1 MKRRSVWTRM
11 TAALLAAL
19 MLVSSDSVVSLGQTA
34 VPTDETLSESTED
47 PNPDLGTYK
56 EEESDVP
63 DKSEDTE
70 TQSDETDTVTG
81 QEPQDTTED
90 TSAAEQAGPE
100 DTKKDQ
106 EKPETAAPDK
116 EEKTAEPEK
125 LRLADQ
131 KTDVRVVDENGAL
144 PADTKMKVKEL
155 KEDEFA
161 DASEK
166 AVADALKTEDLQIDE
181 MTFYDIDLGGV
192 DVNSRVEV
200 WIPLPDTYDGEID
213 AWYVDDKNPAKAE
226 NLDGEKKTDGGDT
239 FYVFQTDHFSVY
251 GVTSSK
257 KADEE
262 KDEVS
267 ANDLD
272 PNEELTVSISASS
285 LTAAYGTEIVL
296 SGTVSDDSA
305 SLQWQRMGSDGVWE
319 EIGGA
324 NTAEYR
330 FTFNEENASYQYRLT
345 AATGEDTVSS
355 SALSITRQF
364 SSLQELIEAYYGSED
379 GSIPA
384 SDPQEAA
391 SVNVTRSDGNSA
403 EVLAGDLISLRVEYY
418 FSPAPTYNYGNLPES
433 IYDTYSGSTIAIT
446 LPEGMLISRED
457 NVSIP
462 GISGFDEPGDPAED
476 NTYTFH
482 MSEESLPAGSG
493 TTGSFILNV
502 RIDGNGSLPVGSQ
515 FDFVDDM
522 ASVSTSFDIMDK
534 SGSTAETVREVSQTN
549 TSESAPATLTAA
561 TNDRWV
567 IDKKFQG
574 AGRPYEED
582 GEEKVKVTFSLAVG
596 LDNGSGNA
604 SSTSTNYAVYGRA
617 PFAENSV
624 TLTETP
630 SVEDRDGNTITA
642 ESITIIPDFDT
653 DPPIT
658 VSSAG
663 DTVALPLDTC
673 EGKDLTG
680 VADSAPYYSTYTV
693 EIVYPYEKF
702 VAEYYDK
709 DQDPLTVE
717 NTAVFNYKIDG
728 MDPAV
733 DSGSDSGDV
742 GEVTEPAAIRISK
755 YIDGSLTESPALYA
769 VGTNWDPVEGA
780 AEFTI
785 EDSEGNPAV
794 LYYLDGSTY
803 KKLEADGGSLS
814 TVQIDPEGADQP
826 YIGTDGTITVY
837 LDPGTYTVTETK
849 APDNTVIGTE
859 NTKEITV
866 AEGETKTA
874 EFTNIEQ
881 LGSIKVHKIG
891 IINGAETDLQGAE
904 FGLYSDPLCKDEF
917 RIGETQTTDSD
928 GNLVF
933 DRLEISEEGTTY
945 YVKELNAPSGYMYVP
960 EAQDV
965 QLTIDDSDHE
975 LTFTNTYNGAYISL
989 EKMIH
994 NFTTGE
1000 YENVSGSRYADS
1012 ADFNGAFTIQRKT
1025 GTEDE
1030 TSVWTDVEGHTSV
1043 SLDEHGRYTPVTPLP
1058 VYDENGNLIQYRV
1071 REVLPEGLHAGQD
1084 MTEAEEGTGDD
1095 TIPVAYKE
1103 FTLKSAEGNSAS
1115 EPYVITLNNDRN
1127 GSFTLTKSFY
1137 AASASGMTPVT
1148 GETAEFTLYRE
1159 SADGTI
1165 VEVGTYE
1172 ISASNP
1178 KITVNDLERE
1188 DNDGNPYQ
1196 YYWAESERTDA
1207 YKPADTA
1214 GGTRSVGT
1222 IEIKVGAETVTAY
1235 GPYNFTE
1242 TIDGNIVLSQSVEVT
1257 NVEQKVPA
1265 VVYKIDT
1272 LLNSFVGGSK
1282 FAVYKVVDGE
1292 NQLVEGLTNVEI
1304 KNDSGAFIE
1313 LEPGYKYVIKETES
1327 LAGYNC
1333 VNTEEELTID
1343 LTGIT
1348 DVTTETDVR
1357 EVTIK
1362 NEPDPLLSV
1371 VKKLND
1377 SDGTDET
1384 LTGVEFEVYTKN
1396 ADGTFTR
1403 VKGYKGEDLSVTSG
1417 NSVRLPQGKYYLREI
1432 VPEDEDT
1439 VLDPE
1444 DYYKLYN
1451 DAGAKVEKSSDEED
1465 TNVYF
1470 GPFTVSKTQGVAPTT
1485 AAITNYASDGAVT
1498 VTKEGM
1504 KTDGTSAPLSGATL
1518 KIYRKDSA
1526 GEVIEVGNDGAAYT
1540 VETNS
1545 RGDATFSGLP
1555 IYDPGTKE
1563 KYTYYVKETEA
1574 PAGYSVND
1582 EELSF
1587 TLEAG
1592 TTVTN
1597 DALTIV
1603 DQPVLDFIVTKEYY
1617 NVWESNFTHKNYLLP
1632 GTVIALYRLEGNAY
1646 VLEDVKTTGDDGTVT
1661 FEDLNQVDSY
1671 VAVEVRVPE
1680 GDEYA
1685 YLEPENGD
1693 YLDPDYSGDMDELP
1707 DSIPAD
1713 RISLY
1718 NYVRKSANTDAP
1730 DSEVEATL
1738 TNVENWTQLRIRKF
1752 KWNEGDA
1759 QTEENKVDVNNA
1771 EFTLYQQILSEGTDT
1786 NAVLSPTLDE
1796 IEQMTVIGTY
1806 SSGTYYNADGER
1818 QDGWFATDILNVGDR
1833 VVYWLVENY
1842 AGLGAE
1848 IKPENKITLIKSAET
1863 EYQNGSTYTEDAE
1876 DTGEVPE
1883 TITCDSVMDYYKN
1896 TTTSDEVE
1904 NDPATGGPGA
1914 DQFATVRIAK
1924 WTAGYDE
1931 TGTPIPQEDYTPLG
1945 NAKFDLYVVDRDGN
1959 RIALL
1964 DTLTTGLDN
1973 DLSEAGDGNT
1983 DLTAWAS
1990 SRSYMF
1996 KNMWKLYSGD
2006 NENGESEDVIWHG
2019 NTGKPEDV
2027 PSGTENG
2034 YMRVALVETSAP
2046 AGYAITNN
2054 VYYMILCFEA
2064 AETGDKS
2071 TETYNDAYYMTGDPG
2086 TAEIAS
2092 GTAEG
2097 EEISWLIYANHE
2109 DGTPITS
2116 ILNNTE
2122 KQMLVNW
2129 PVNNYAVTINKY
2141 GYEPN
2146 DSTLNR
2152 AAEGED
2158 GLDEFFITGS
2168 AGGVRTPLEGVT
2180 MRLQRNNGTA
2190 SAPSWVN
2197 YNYTE
2202 MHAATALSEAE
2213 FKTNDNGSFSFPN
2226 GLIRGQYR
2234 IIEVK
2239 AADGY
2244 ENIYN
2249 SGSRARYF
2257 TVTDNNVTVNMYNP
2271 EKLSMTI
2278 KKTDMDGNPL
2288 DSFSFTLTNVADNT
2302 TLQAD
2307 TGTDGEGTAVLTDIA
2322 SGKYRLTES
2331 GSGYTSAYLT
2341 QYMKQTYPGL
2351 ENLVGTAGIEL
2362 GYTTA
2367 VSADGKDVVIT
2378 DIKNL
2383 DDYGVTG
2390 DLTLTIQNPKTGSLT
2405 VRKVNKEDTAEMLD
2419 AEFKIERQYFD
2430 TLSGKYTVDNEW
2442 DTIYENYATGDDG
2455 VFTLNNLSPGVY
2467 RITETKAPEG
2477 FEMIEGEI
2485 SRIIAIKGGMNITS
2499 VVTAEGG
2506 NVPIYEGNG
2515 DAELTFKNRK
2525 LAGITV
2531 NKLLDGLAPGS
2542 DEEYSF
2548 EFTLY
2553 DSRDAGSDDIVG
2565 TDTALTKGDT
2575 QTSAAQF
2582 TGLSKGKTYYLEE
2595 TGGNTKDFALTG
2607 ATVAEGDSTGA
2618 EVEKTTDTS
2627 GNRVLYAVT
2636 IPDNISDDTNVAV
2649 DVTNRYLYAEVTIFK
2664 ADADDGS
2671 GLDGAEFEVYR
2682 VTAAGEEKLET
2693 TVQAGEKNPE
2703 LEWINPEG
2711 RKAGEYTARIRLSG
2725 TGEETFRIRETVAPQ
2740 DHIPAGENVYIE
2752 VTLVPGA
2759 QKIHGV
2765 FSTEK
2770 SGEEL
2775 LADLI
2780 MPNEKGAYIELSKY
2794 DNVYGSSNAGL
2805 LNGATFTIYTKADE
2819 NAEWSRLESAVTGAD
2834 GEDGAIR
2841 FVVNGGSLY
2850 AIAETG
2856 LPEGGRYE
2864 GLESIHLMT
2873 AEDAEISEVTDTE
2886 TLDDNTTLYILNSEE
2901 ALKPGE
2907 TYYYNAYN
2915 TPYRELEIRKEDAG
2929 ESSSVPKAVVS
2940 VYELTDE
2947 QAAALPAD
2955 QKLTESQI
2963 ADLKEKANLLASD
2976 VTTSRDGDG
2985 FSYAD
2990 SSVAEKLGQV
3000 VAGRTYLVVETS
3012 VAETE
3017 GYNSTLIK
3025 DDNRVVWYAVKTIP
3039 EEGAT
3044 GENAV
3049 VLRNISGSVT
3059 QSLSKTADTTG
3070 IQESLFDQGA
3080 VLDYT
3085 LTPAVNSN
3093 TYALAGY
3100 TLTDSGLT
3108 AYSKTGE
3115 KLEGYLTDGYS
3126 ITTVTV
3132 GQTSHDVSMYDISAE
3147 NTAAAGVIYAEVTFY
3162 DFEGDVVSQESVIVS
3177 DGEKTVVLPAG
3188 EEKAASVS
3196 VRYYSE
3202 GFRAETEGRYS
3213 LGQKFTPGKVTI
3225 SAEIDRQEGGAGRQE
3240 IMRITN
3246 DASASVSYRSWS
3258 STGVQDEEPHTET
3271 VHASAH
3277 NQFGTQDTA
3286 VVSVEKEADKTSVN
3300 VGDTLTYTITI
3311 TNHANAGDDLVDP
3324 IVIDFLPQG
3333 VELAGTDE
3341 DVKLTDAGGPDSELT
3356 LDPGHAY
3363 RTESR
3368 GDDTAVL
3375 IFLVGTLAPGESAEV
3390 TIYAEAGASVV
3401 SHGTT
3406 LRNNVYVTS
3415 DQAGVESADNPGRAS
3430 FKNTEGVW
3438 AEILDT
3444 VAADLGNR
3452 LDTLKD
3458 LLGNIGGYG
3467 FVGNSN
3473 EITWNSGSTLTLVK
3487 SASGN
3492 PETDGFSTGQVTTVN
3507 NGTVTYRLTL
3517 SNSNSREGST
3527 NFSVVDI
3534 LPADGDYVGS
3544 GTVRNSQWPL
3554 HFGEIGSVR
3563 TVSADGSET
3572 PVDSSHYK
3580 VWYYNG
3586 EINGQSEYA
3595 AVYAAA
3601 QAEEMPSG
3609 WSTERGE
3616 DTKAFMLRTDNTVS
3630 LGENQS
3636 LVIEYTAEVGAYEDI
3651 EEVAYFNA
3659 MNSFSSQYDYYF
3671 LENETPEEAHPSQ
3684 YMAHSNS
3691 VPVIVTPDPVKVGGT
3706 IWIDKN
3712 GNGKWE
3718 TGEDVK
3724 DLSGHTIIQ
3733 NMMDGVEIRL
3743 LEYTGTR
3750 PSSTSSQTYNK
3761 SGDTDWDEDPN
3772 FVFENLAPARLL
3784 DTVLDE
3790 YGTDVTVDPNAPYPN
3805 GILDPSKLKGEQP
3818 YTYQIA
3824 VTLPGT
3830 IEGKFNITSVGETS
3844 GFSRSPSSEYL
3855 ADGAAERTDNNYSSS
3870 ATSSGIVGV
3879 SERFYLWPTS
3889 ADAAWDNSKDIGLV
3903 PVRDLELTKTAEDD
3917 PDTLVSGAQF
3927 TIYGPYEDGAA
3938 ADISS
3943 AESEGKVVG
3952 TYTTDAEG
3960 KIKVE
3965 DLLWFYDY
3973 VIVETS
3979 PAAGYEPDGAAAA
3992 GTNITDRDDGNG
4004 WVLHT
4009 PDEKSTDTTEEVT
4022 VTNKREAKIE
4032 LSASKTLTGR
4042 DLQAGEFTFDLYDS
4056 DGTTI
4061 LDTAK
4066 NDADGNI
4073 TFDITAEG
4081 AEVHTYYIRERS
4093 ETADNGV
4100 EYDDTYY
4107 RVTVQVEWDSTE
4119 NRLVQDDTVYY
4130 IGDGDVAQ
4138 EDGAVFENTYTATGS
4153 WTPEGI
4159 KKLTGRKMTADDV
4172 FTFSVKD
4179 ENDKEVLTG
4188 TATGTADAEQASIEF
4203 DGSIAYDLADM
4214 EGDSEKTFTY
4224 TIKETGDEDNGLTF
4238 DTEAVTVNVTV
4249 KDDGKGKL
4257 IPEAVYTKAGSAIG
4271 QAEFEN
4277 TYAAEG
4283 TEYTPAVEK
4292 IFTGIIPED
4301 KTFTFELAADG
4312 DNPEGAVLP
4321 GEGEKAEAEV
4331 TYEEGAHSDEKKT
4344 ADFGAIRFTEEGT
4357 YRFVITERG
4366 GTEGDG
4372 YTYDNTEWTLT
4383 VVVKDNGKGNLVV
4396 DREVITYNPSE
4407 SDNNHKQNADNA
4419 VFQNSYQPTAV
4430 SEPLKVS
4437 KTVTGEDIPE
4447 ETEATFNFNFS
4458 LSAGDASGVT
4468 MPENTTA
4475 SVTIKQTGESGKDE
4489 AEFDE
4494 ITFTKAGTYTFAI
4507 TETVPENPE
4516 DRLPGYSYDG
4526 RTWYADITVDDKGGS
4541 LTVADVTYRTDKNR
4555 DGEEAKI
4562 TNETEAQFEN
4572 RYSTTSIGYTPEV
4585 LKNLTGDPIPEDKEF
4600 TFELTADEQNPQG
4613 GASLEGTDK
4622 DTAAVTALKAAGEQD
4637 QKLSGS
4643 FGGITF
4649 TKAGTYDFHIT
4660 ETAGEADKGYT
4671 YDGSHWTLTVVIRD
4685 TGGALTVD
4693 SHTYRLDDET
4703 PDDEN
4708 SDYAVFD
4715 NSYTLTPTEYTPS
4728 VRKKL
4733 AGDETPADDQKTFRF
4748 TLEAAENNPDG
4759 AALSDVNASV
4769 TGAGTTSD
4777 EGADPF
4783 GDITFTREGE
4793 FSFIIREEEKP
4804 ADVGGYT
4811 YDAGSWT
4818 LTVTVKDQD
4827 GKLNVTDRTYSY
4839 TPADG
4844 GKNRD
4849 ASDTEAEFINSYAV
4863 AETKFVPQIRKTLDG
4878 DKTPAENQKRFTF
4891 ELTADEDNPKGA
4903 ELGDADDRSAAITGA
4918 GTTADP
4924 GADSF
4929 GAITFTRADTY
4940 RFEIRETGTAPAG
4953 YTFDDGVW
4961 TLTVK
4966 VEDKNGE
4973 LQATGHTYTYTPGT
4987 GADRKDSTV
4996 EAEFINTYE
5005 TTDTSYIPE
5014 AAKELTGAETPRD
5027 QQKTFRFTIEAS
5039 ADNPEGAEFENTDAT
5054 SAAVTGAGTTKDLG
5068 ADSFGAI
5075 TFTKAGAFDFI
5086 IRETDGGEPG
5096 YDYDDGYWTL
5106 TVTVE
5111 DQESILTV
5119 TGTEYVYTGEGTA
5132 HKANDTH
5139 ALFIN
5144 DYQVTPTEYTPL
5156 VEKVIDGEYP
5166 ADQARDFTFKLEAEE
5181 GNPENGAQ
5189 IPSGSLTIKG
5199 EGGKG
5204 FDRPIRFTKA
5214 GTYNFLISEEKG
5226 SAPGYEYDDTQ
5237 WRLTVV
5243 ITDVNSQLTVA
5254 SARYEEV
5261 KGIAGRLIDSL
5272 FGADEKPKAV
5282 FTNIYTVEPTTEKLH
5297 VTKTV
5302 TGDVPEG
5309 RDQTFTFQLSQ
5320 KDGDPEGAV
5329 LPQDKEVTITGSGS
5343 ADFGEITFDRA
5354 DTYRFEIREIN
5365 DGVPGYSY
5373 DGSVWTV
5380 TVVVKDQN
5388 HELVVESVTYEKEP
5402 AVSGAEEAAAGDGS
5416 ADDAAAAG
5424 FTNSYSTTEVS
5435 YMPLVEKTVTGDDR
5449 PVEKRFEFELAAS
5462 EENPDG
5468 AVLAGGSGADGE
5480 GSESAEDAG
5489 GSVYAAVEGAGHT
5502 SFAPIRFVKAGEY
5515 DFTIREL
5522 DDGADGYTYDESIW
5536 NLHVV
5541 VEDVDSI
5548 LTITELTYRKADGT
5562 QSSEAAVFTNAYDSA
5577 SVTWAPRLAKKVE
5590 GEVPDGTDQTF
5601 EFVMEAADDYGD
5613 CMTMPQDK
5621 TVTLDGAGEAA
5632 FDEITFQKAGTYSFK
5647 IHETEGKVEGF
5658 TYDPSVWTVTA
5669 DVADEDG
5676 QLVVKSAVYRRDGS
5690 EEQSAQEAGFV
5701 NKYSRAVAANGR
5713 AAQTGDDTD
5722 TTLPL
5727 LMMCG
5732 SAALAGA
5739 VIYRRRRKKAGKE

>member
-1 MKRRSVWTRM
+1 MQKKVWKRL

-19 MLVSSDSVVSLGQTA
+19 MLISSDSVVSLGQTSA
-34 VPTDETLSESTED
+34 GITSADTDTSENSNENTSDTKAQEENDQPATENTDE
-47 PNPDLGTYK
+47 N
-56 EEESDVP
+56 
-63 DKSEDTE
+63 
-70 TQSDETDTVTG
+70 
-81 QEPQDTTED
+81 
-90 TSAAEQAGPE
+90 
-100 DTKKDQ
+100 
-106 EKPETAAPDK
+106 
-116 EEKTAEPEK
+116 
-125 LRLADQ
+125 
-131 KTDVRVVDENGAL
+131 N
-144 PADTKMKVKEL
+144 
-155 KEDEFA
+155 
-161 DASEK
+161 
-166 AVADALKTEDLQIDE
+166 
-181 MTFYDIDLGGV
+181 
-192 DVNSRVEV
+192 N
-200 WIPLPDTYDGEID
+200 
-213 AWYVDDKNPAKAE
+213 
-226 NLDGEKKTDGGDT
+226 
-239 FYVFQTDHFSVY
+239 
-251 GVTSSK
+251 TSSIN
-257 KADEE
+257 EE
-262 KDEVS
+262 KDMQTGQTDAAQKQESRTGKS
-267 ANDLD
+267 AKNLRSA
-272 PNEELTVSISASS
+272 ELTVSISASS

-296 SGTVSDDSA
+296 TGTVSDESA
-305 SLQWQRMGSDGVWE
+305 LLQWQRMGSDGVWE
-319 EIGGA
+319 DIDGE
-324 NTAEYR
+324 NTTEYR
-330 FTFNEENASYQYRLT
+330 FIFNEENASYQYRLSAAAGT
-345 AATGEDTVSS
+345 AAEDTVYS

-391 SVNVTRSDGNSA
+391 SVNVTRSDGNSS

-418 FSPAPTYNYGNLPES
+418 FSPAPTYNYGNSPES
-433 IYDTYSGSTIAIT
+433 IYDTYDGSSIAIT
-446 LPEGMLISRED
+446 LPEGMSISKDD

-462 GISGFDEPGDPAED
+462 GISNFDKPEDPEED

-482 MSEESLPAGSG
+482 LSEESLPAGSG

-502 RIDGNGSLPVGSQ
+502 RIDGNGTLPVGSE
-515 FDFVDDM
+515 FDFADDM

-534 SGSTAETVREVSQTN
+534 SGSTAETVRTVPQTN
-549 TSESAPATLTAA
+549 TSESAPATLTAV
-561 TNDRWV
+561 TNDSWV
-567 IDKKFQG
+567 IDKEFQE
-574 AGRPYEED
+574 AGTPYEEN

-630 SVEDRDGNTITA
+630 AVEDRDGIPITA
-642 ESITIIPDFDT
+642 ESITIIPDFDM
-653 DPPIT
+653 DHPIT

-673 EGKDLTG
+673 EGKNLTG

-702 VAEYYDK
+702 IAEYYDEN
-709 DQDPLTVE
+709 QDLLTVE
-717 NTAVFNYKIDG
+717 NTAVFNYQIDG
-728 MDPAV
+728 MDPAE

-769 VGTNWDPVEGA
+769 AGTDWAPVEGA

-785 EDSEGNPAV
+785 TDSEGNPAV
-794 LYYLDGSTY
+794 LYYLDGGTY
-803 KKLEADGGSLS
+803 RRLEADGERLS
-814 TVQIDPEGADQP
+814 AVLIDPEGADQP

-837 LDPGTYTVTETK
+837 LDPGTYTVTETD

-866 AEGETKTA
+866 TDGETGTA
-874 EFTNIEQ
+874 EFTNEEQ
-881 LGSIKVHKIG
+881 LGSIEVHKIG
-891 IINGAETDLQGAE
+891 IINGSETDLQGAE
-904 FGLYSDPLCKDEF
+904 FGLYSDQSCGDEF
-917 RIGETQTTDSD
+917 LIGVTQTTDSS
-928 GNLVF
+928 GSLVF
-933 DRLEISEEGTTY
+933 ERLEISETGTAY
-945 YVKELNAPSGYMYVP
+945 YVKELNAPSGYMYEP
-960 EAQDV
+960 EVQTV
-965 QLTIDDSDHE
+965 QLTIDNSDQE
-975 LTFTNTYNGAYISL
+975 LEFTNTYNGAYISL
-989 EKMIH
+989 EKMIY
-994 NFTTGE
+994 NFTEGK
-1000 YENVSGSRYADS
+1000 YENVADSRYSDT
-1012 ADFNGAFTIQRKT
+1012 ADFNGAFTIQRL
-1025 GTEDE
+1025 TETAE
-1030 TSVWTDVEGHTSV
+1030 GESVWTDVEGYTSV
-1043 SLDEHGRYTPVTPLP
+1043 SLAENGHYTPTTPLP
-1058 VYDENGNLIQYRV
+1058 VYDENGDLIQYRV

-1084 MTEAEEGTGDD
+1084 MTEAEEVSGDD
-1095 TIPVAYKE
+1095 RISVAYKE
-1103 FTLKSAEGNSAS
+1103 FTLKSEEGNSSSA
-1115 EPYVITLNNDRN
+1115 PYVITLNNDRN

-1137 AASASGMTPVT
+1137 QASASGMVPVT
-1148 GETAEFTLYRE
+1148 GETAEFILYRQIE
-1159 SADGTI
+1159 EGTAE
-1165 VEVGTYE
+1165 EVGRYE

-1178 KITVNDLERE
+1178 QIIVNDLERE
-1188 DNDGNPYQ
+1188 DDDGNAYQ
-1196 YYWAESERTDA
+1196 YYWAESERTDD

-1222 IEIKVGAETVTAY
+1222 TEIQVGGNSVTAY
-1235 GPYNFTE
+1235 GPYNFTDR
-1242 TIDGNIVLSQSVEVT
+1242 INGNIELSQAITVS
-1257 NVEQKVPA
+1257 NIEQKVPA
-1265 VVYKIDT
+1265 VIYKIDT
-1272 LLNSFVGGSK
+1272 ITEKFVEGTE
-1282 FAVYKVVDGE
+1282 FTVYRVVDGE
-1292 NQLVEGLTNVEI
+1292 NQPVGGLTDVAVTGS
-1304 KNDSGAFIE
+1304 SGAYID
-1313 LEPGYKYVIKETES
+1313 LDPGYRYVIAETDM
-1327 LAGYNC
+1327 ADGYTC
-1333 VNTEEELTID
+1333 VNTQDELTID
-1343 LTGIT
+1343 LTGVT
-1348 DVTTETDVR
+1348 DVTAGTDVY

-1371 VKKLND
+1371 VKRLND
-1377 SDGTDET
+1377 ADGTDET
-1384 LTGVEFEVYTKN
+1384 LTGVTFDVYTIN
-1396 ADGTFTR
+1396 DDGTFTR
-1403 VKGYKGEDLSVTSG
+1403 VQGYDGKDLSVVSG
-1417 NSVRLPQGKYYLREI
+1417 SSVRLPEGEYYLREI
-1432 VPEDEDT
+1432 APEDT
-1439 VLDPE
+1439 VLGPE
-1444 DYYKLYN
+1444 DYFELYK
-1451 DAGAKVEKSSDEED
+1451 DADAVKSSDGTD

-1470 GPFTVSKTQGVAPTT
+1470 GPYAVNKTQNGAPTT
-1485 AAITNYASDGAVT
+1485 VTITNYASDGAVT

-1504 KTDGTSAPLSGATL
+1504 KTDGTSAALSGATL
-1518 KIYRKDSA
+1518 KIYRKDSN
-1526 GEVIEVGNDGAAYT
+1526 GSVIEVGNGGAAYT

-1545 RGDATFSGLP
+1545 RGEATFSGLP
-1555 IYDPGTKE
+1555 IYDPDTKE

-1574 PAGYSVND
+1574 PDGYSVND
-1582 EELSF
+1582 KELSF

-1592 TTVTN
+1592 TTVTD

-1671 VAVEVRVPE
+1671 AAIEVRVPE

-1718 NYVRKSANTDAP
+1718 NYVQKSANTDAP

-1759 QTEENKVDVNNA
+1759 QTEENKIDVNNA
-1771 EFTLYQQILSEGTDT
+1771 EFTLYQQILPEGTDT

-1806 SSGTYYNADGER
+1806 SSGTFYNAEGVR

-1842 AGLGAE
+1842 AGIGAE

-1863 EYQNGSTYTEDAE
+1863 GYQNASTYTEDVE
-1876 DTGEVPE
+1876 DTEEVPE
-1883 TITCDSVMDYYKN
+1883 TITCNSEMNYYKN

-1904 NDPATGGPGA
+1904 NDPATGPGA

-1931 TGTPIPQEDYTPLG
+1931 TGTPIPQEEYTPLG
-1945 NAKFDLYVVDRDGN
+1945 NTKFDLYVVDRDGN

-1996 KNMWKLYSGD
+1996 KNMWELYSGD

-2019 NTGKPEDV
+2019 NTGNPEDV

-2071 TETYNDAYYMTGDPG
+2071 TETYNDAYYMTGNPR

-2109 DGTPITS
+2109 DGTPIES
-2116 ILNNTE
+2116 IQNNTE

-2146 DSTLNR
+2146 ASTLNK

-2168 AGGVRTPLEGVT
+2168 AGGVRTPLAGVT

-2190 SAPSWVN
+2190 SAPSWVD
-2197 YNYTE
+2197 YNYTD
-2202 MHAATALSEAE
+2202 MHAAAAQSEAE
-2213 FKTNDNGSFSFPN
+2213 FTTNENGSFSFPN

-2234 IIEVK
+2234 IIEVQ

-2257 TVTDNNVTVNMYNP
+2257 TVTDDNVTVNMYNP

-2390 DLTLTIQNPKTGSLT
+2390 DLTLTIKNPKTGSLT
-2405 VRKVNKEDTAEMLD
+2405 VRKVNEEDTAEMLD

-2442 DTIYENYATGDDG
+2442 NTIYENYATGDDG

-2477 FEMIEGEI
+2477 FEMIEGGT
-2485 SRIIAIKGGMNITS
+2485 SRIIAITGDMDIT
-2499 VVTAEGG
+2499 VVTEDGSPVVCYDDDAA
-2506 NVPIYEGNG
+2506 
-2515 DAELTFKNRK
+2515 AELTFENRK
-2525 LAGITV
+2525 LVGITV
-2531 NKLLDGLAPGS
+2531 NKLLSGLAPGS
-2542 DEEYSF
+2542 DETYSF
-2548 EFTLY
+2548 DFTLY
-2553 DSRDAGSDDIVG
+2553 DDQDAGSDDIVG
-2565 TDTALTKGDT
+2565 RASASTEGST

-2595 TGGNTKDFALTG
+2595 TGGNTKDFALAGAAPAQDDSTG
-2607 ATVAEGDSTGA
+2607 ATVTE
-2618 EVEKTTDTS
+2618 TTDTTGS
-2627 GNRVLYAVT
+2627 RVLYAVT
-2636 IPDNISDDTNVAV
+2636 IPDDISDDTNVAV

-2682 VTAAGEEKLET
+2682 VTDDGEEKLET
-2693 TVQAGEKNPE
+2693 TVQTGEKNPE
-2703 LEWINPEG
+2703 LEWITPEE
-2711 RKAGEYTARIRLSG
+2711 RREGEYTARIRLNG
-2725 TGEETFRIRETVAPQ
+2725 TGEETFRIRETVAPL
-2740 DHIPAGENVYIE
+2740 DHIPAGDNVYIE
-2752 VTLVPGA
+2752 VTLEPGD
-2759 QKIHGV
+2759 QKIYGE

-2770 SGEEL
+2770 SDEEL

-2856 LPEGGRYE
+2856 LPESGRYE

-2873 AEDAEISEVTDTE
+2873 AEGAEISEVTDTE
-2886 TLDDNTTLYILNSEE
+2886 TLDDNTTLYILNSEA
-2901 ALKPGE
+2901 ALEPGE

-2915 TPYRELEIRKEDAG
+2915 IPYRELEIRKEDAG

-2963 ADLKEKANLLASD
+2963 AELTQSAKLLAAD

-2990 SSVAEKLGQV
+2990 SSVAEELGQV
-3000 VAGRTYLVVETS
+3000 VAGRTYLAVETS

-3017 GYNSTLIK
+3017 GYNNTLIK

-3049 VLRNISGSVT
+3049 VLKNISGSVT
-3059 QSLSKTADTTG
+3059 QSLRKTANVTG
-3070 IQESLFDQGA
+3070 IQDSLFDRGS
-3080 VLDYT
+3080 VLTYT
-3085 LTPAVNSN
+3085 LTPTVNSN

-3108 AYSKTGE
+3108 AYNRAGE
-3115 KLEGYLTDGYS
+3115 ELADYLTDGYS

-3132 GQTSHDVSMYDISAE
+3132 GQASHDISMYDVSAE
-3147 NTAAAGVIYAEVTFY
+3147 NIAAANVIYAEVTFNN
-3162 DFEGDVVSQESVIVS
+3162 FAGDEISKQAVIVS
-3177 DGEKTVVLPAG
+3177 DGEKTVTLPAG
-3188 EEKAASVS
+3188 SGNAASVS

-3202 GFRAETEGRYS
+3202 GFQAETDNRYS
-3213 LGQKFTPGKVTI
+3213 LGQAFTPGNVTI
-3225 SAEIDRQEGGAGRQE
+3225 TAEVDQQEGGTGRQE

-3246 DASASVSYRSWS
+3246 DASATVSYRNWS
-3258 STGVQDEEPHTET
+3258 STGVQDKEPHAET
-3271 VHASAH
+3271 VYASAS
-3277 NQFGTQDTA
+3277 NRFGTQDTA
-3286 VVSVEKEADKTSVN
+3286 IVSVEKNADKTSVN
-3300 VGDTLTYTITI
+3300 IGDTLTYTITI

-3333 VELAGTDE
+3333 AELAGTDE
-3341 DVKLTDAGGPDSELT
+3341 DVQLTDAGGPNSELT
-3356 LDPGHAY
+3356 LDPNHAY
-3363 RTESR
+3363 RSESR

-3375 IFLVGTLAPGESAEV
+3375 IFLVGTLAPGESATL
-3390 TIYAEAGASVV
+3390 TIDVEAGASVV

-3430 FKNTEGVW
+3430 FKNSSGDW
-3438 AEILDT
+3438 AETLDT
-3444 VAADLGNR
+3444 VAADLGSR

-3467 FVGNSN
+3467 FVGDSN

-3492 PETDGFSTGQVTTVN
+3492 PENDGFSTGQVTTVN

-3554 HFGEIGSVR
+3554 HFGEIDSVR
-3563 TVSADGSET
+3563 VVSADGSET
-3572 PVDSSHYK
+3572 PVDKSQYS

-3601 QAEEMPSG
+3601 QAEEIPSG
-3609 WSTERGE
+3609 WSQEPGE
-3616 DTKAFMLRTDNTVS
+3616 DTKAFMVRTDNTVY

-3636 LVIEYTAEVGAYEDI
+3636 LVIEYTAQVGEYEDI
-3651 EEVAYFNA
+3651 EEVAYLNA

-3671 LENETPEEAHPSQ
+3671 LESETAEDAHTSQ

-3712 GNGKWE
+3712 GNGVWE
-3718 TGEDVK
+3718 TGEDVN
-3724 DLSGHTIIQ
+3724 DLSSYTIIQ
-3733 NMMDGVEIRL
+3733 NMMEGVEIRL
-3743 LEYTGTR
+3743 LEYTGTSQ
-3750 PSSTSSQTYNK
+3750 SSTSSQTYNK
-3761 SGDTDWDEDPN
+3761 AEDDDWDENPN
-3772 FVFENLAPARLL
+3772 FVFEELLPARLL
-3784 DTVLDE
+3784 DTVTDI
-3790 YGTDVTVDPNAPYPN
+3790 YGTDADDPNAPYPG

-3830 IEGKFNITSVGETS
+3830 IEGRFNVTSVGETS
-3844 GFSRSPSSEYL
+3844 GFSRNPASDYL
-3855 ADGAAERTDNNYSSS
+3855 ADRAAERTDNNYSSS
-3870 ATSSGIVGV
+3870 TTSSGIVGV

-3889 ADAAWDNSKDIGLV
+3889 VGTAWDNSKDIGLV
-3903 PVRDLELTKTAEDD
+3903 PVRNLELTKVAEDD
-3917 PDTLVSGAQF
+3917 PINTPVSGAQF
-3927 TIYGPYEDGAA
+3927 TIYGPYEKGET
-3938 ADISS
+3938 ADISN
-3943 AESEGKVVG
+3943 AAAEGKVVG
-3952 TYTTDAEG
+3952 TYTTDEEG
-3960 KIKVE
+3960 KINVT

-3979 PAAGYEPDGAAAA
+3979 PAAGYELDGAAAA
-3992 GTNITDRDDGNG
+3992 GTNITARADGNG

-4022 VTNKREAKIE
+4022 VTNKREAEIEISAAKI
-4032 LSASKTLTGR
+4032 LTGR
-4042 DLQAGEFTFDLYDS
+4042 DLVQGEFTFDLLDS
-4056 DGTTI
+4056 DGVTV
-4061 LDTAK
+4061 LDTAT
-4066 NDADGNI
+4066 NDADGNL
-4073 TFDITAEG
+4073 TFNITAEG
-4081 AEVHTYYIRERS
+4081 AETHTYYIREQS
-4093 ETADNGV
+4093 GTADNGV
-4100 EYDDTYY
+4100 DYDDTNY
-4107 RVTVQVEWDSTE
+4107 RVTVQVDWDSTA
-4119 NRLVQDDTVYY
+4119 NRLVQGETIYY
-4130 IGDGDVAQ
+4130 IGDVAQ
-4138 EDGAVFENTYTATGS
+4138 ADGAVFENTYTADGS

-4159 KKLTGRKMTADDV
+4159 KTLTGRKMTEEDV
-4172 FTFSVKD
+4172 FTFSVK
-4179 ENDKEVLTG
+4179 ENGIEVLTG
-4188 TATGTADAEQASIEF
+4188 TATGTADAEQADIVF
-4203 DGSIAYDLADM
+4203 DGSIPYDLEDM
-4214 EGDSEKTFTY
+4214 EGESQKIFTY
-4224 TIKETGDEDNGLTF
+4224 TIEETGIQSDGLTF
-4238 DTEAVTVNVTV
+4238 DTVPVTATVTVT
-4249 KDDGKGKL
+4249 DDGEGNL
-4257 IPEAVYTKAGSAIG
+4257 IPSAVYTKGGSPIE

-4277 TYAAEG
+4277 TYAAQE
-4283 TEYTPAVEK
+4283 TEYAPSVEK
-4292 IFTGIIPED
+4292 RFTGIIPED
-4301 KTFTFELAADG
+4301 KTFTFKLTADAE
-4312 DNPEGAVLP
+4312 NPAGAVLP
-4321 GEGEKAEAEV
+4321 GEGTTAEAEV
-4331 TYEEGAHSDEKKT
+4331 TYEEGSYSDTSK
-4344 ADFGAIRFTEEGT
+4344 AASFGAIRFTEAGT
-4357 YRFVITERG
+4357 YRFAITEQG

-4372 YTYDNTEWTLT
+4372 YTYDDTEWTLT
-4383 VVVKDNGKGNLVV
+4383 VVVTDNGKGSLVISGT
-4396 DREVITYNPSE
+4396 DITYSTDEDTSHTGAVFENSYIPAAVPYQLHVSKRVEGAEMPSE
-4407 SDNNHKQNADNA
+4407 
-4419 VFQNSYQPTAV
+4419 TAF
-4430 SEPLKVS
+4430 EF
-4437 KTVTGEDIPE
+4437 TQ
-4447 ETEATFNFNFS
+4447 S
-4458 LSAGDASGVT
+4458 LEAGDETGVDL
-4468 MPENTTA
+4468 PQDNTT
-4475 SVTIKQTGESGKDE
+4475 SVTITENGESGEQSGTFE
-4489 AEFDE
+4489 A
-4494 ITFTKAGTYTFAI
+4494 ITFTKAGRYTFAI
-4507 TETVPENPE
+4507 RET
-4516 DRLPGYSYDG
+4516 DDDKPGYSYDG
-4526 RTWYADITVDDKGGS
+4526 STWHADVTVTDVYGS
-4541 LTVADVTYRTDKNR
+4541 LQVTDVTYRK
-4555 DGEEAKI
+4555 GEDTTGNPTA
-4562 TNETEAQFEN
+4562 AQFEN
-4572 RYSTTSIGYTPEV
+4572 RYDTESIDYTPHV
-4585 LKNLTGDPIPEDKEF
+4585 LKKLAGDPISENKTF
-4600 TFELTADEQNPQG
+4600 TFELTADSSNPQN
-4613 GASLEGTDK
+4613 GA
-4622 DTAAVTALKAAGEQD
+4622 
-4637 QKLSGS
+4637 S
-4643 FGGITF
+4643 FGGTDTATAYVTAQPDGGDSSDQQLPADFDPITF
-4649 TKAGTYDFHIT
+4649 TEPGIYIFYIREIGSGTED
-4660 ETAGEADKGYT
+4660 GYT
-4671 YDGSHWTLTVVIRD
+4671 YDNAQWTLTVEVQD
-4685 TGGALTVD
+4685 AGGALQVVSSEYTAD
-4693 SHTYRLDDET
+4693 GRET
-4703 PDDEN
+4703 NEDN
-4708 SDYAVFD
+4708 AVFE
-4715 NSYTLTPTEYTPS
+4715 NRYTLTPTEYTPS
-4728 VRKKL
+4728 VRKDL
-4733 AGDETPADDQKTFRF
+4733 TGDETPADDQKTFRF

-4793 FSFIIREEEKP
+4793 FSFIIREEGKP

-4811 YDAGSWT
+4811 YDAGYWT
-4818 LTVTVKDQD
+4818 LTVTVDDQN
-4827 GKLNVTDRTYSY
+4827 GRLTVTDHTYSY

-4844 GKNRD
+4844 GENRD
-4849 ASDTEAEFINSYAV
+4849 DSETEAEFINSYAV
-4863 AETKFVPQIRKTLDG
+4863 TETTFVPQIRKTLDG
-4878 DKTPAENQKRFTF
+4878 DETPADNQKQFTF
-4891 ELTADEDNPKGA
+4891 ELTADEENPEGA
-4903 ELGDADDRSAAITGA
+4903 ELGKATAVITGA
-4918 GTTADP
+4918 GVPAEGD
-4924 GADSF
+4924 GF

-4940 RFEIRETGTAPAG
+4940 RFAIRETGTEPDG

-4961 TLTVK
+4961 TLTVT
-4966 VEDKNGE
+4966 VTDENGA
-4973 LQATGHTYTYTPGT
+4973 LRVTGQTYTYTPAAGE
-4987 GADRKDSTV
+4987 DRAESTT
-4996 EAEFINTYE
+4996 EAEFVNTYE
-5005 TTDTSYIPE
+5005 VTDTSYIPQ
-5014 AAKELTGAETPRD
+5014 AAKDLTGDETPAD
-5027 QQKTFRFTIEAS
+5027 QQKTFRFTVEAA
-5039 ADNPEGAEFENTDAT
+5039 ADNPEGAVLGSADDV
-5054 SAAVTGAGTTKDLG
+5054 SAAVTGAGTTADPE

-5075 TFTKAGAFDFI
+5075 TFTKAGVFRFI
-5086 IRETDGGEPG
+5086 IRETDEEQPG
-5096 YDYDDGYWTL
+5096 YAYDDGYWTL

-5111 DQESILTV
+5111 DQESRLTV
-5119 TGTEYVYTGEGTA
+5119 TGNEYVYTGEGTA
-5132 HKANDTH
+5132 HETNDTQ

-5144 DYQVTPTEYTPL
+5144 DYQVTATEYTPI

-5166 ADQARDFTFKLEAEE
+5166 ADQPKDFVFHLEAEA
-5181 GNPENGAQ
+5181 GNPENGAVIQ
-5189 IPSGSLTIKG
+5189 SDSVTITG
-5199 EGGKG
+5199 EGEKE
-5204 FDRPIRFTKA
+5204 FAEPIVFTKA
-5214 GTYNFLISEEKG
+5214 GVYSFLISESGGDEN
-5226 SAPGYEYDDTQ
+5226 GYTYDDTP
-5237 WRLTVV
+5237 WRLTVTV
-5243 ITDVNSQLTVA
+5243 ADVNSQLVVQNFSYQPDGA
-5254 SARYEEV
+5254 VDPSEEE
-5261 KGIAGRLIDSL
+5261 
-5272 FGADEKPKAV
+5272 ADKAV
-5282 FTNIYTVEPTTEKLH
+5282 FTNGYEVHPTEAVLNVVKQ
-5297 VTKTV
+5297 V
-5302 TGDVPEG
+5302 TGDVPED
-5309 RDQTFTFQLSQ
+5309 RDATFTFDLSQ
-5320 KDGDPEGAV
+5320 KDGNPEGAE
-5329 LPQDKEVTITGSGS
+5329 LPQDTRITITGNGENE
-5343 ADFGEITFDRA
+5343 FGAIEFSRA
-5354 DTYRFEIREIN
+5354 DTYQFEIREIN
-5365 DGVPGYSY
+5365 EGVPGYSY

-5380 TVVVKDQN
+5380 TVKVIDVDSSLEVESITYNKDQAGT
-5388 HELVVESVTYEKEP
+5388 ETDEVQA
-5402 AVSGAEEAAAGDGS
+5402 AVFE
-5416 ADDAAAAG
+5416 
-5424 FTNSYSTTEVS
+5424 NSYSTTEVS
-5435 YMPLVEKTVTGDDR
+5435 YAPLVEKQITGDDR
-5449 PVEKRFEFELAAS
+5449 PVESFFQFELTAS
-5462 EENPDG
+5462 EDNPEG
-5468 AVLAGGSGADGE
+5468 AVLQNQTEVNASGPIYTE
-5480 GSESAEDAG
+5480 
-5489 GSVYAAVEGAGHT
+5489 VEGAGHAG
-5502 SFAPIRFVKAGEY
+5502 FASIRFIKAGEY
-5515 DFTIREL
+5515 SFAIREVN
-5522 DDGADGYTYDESIW
+5522 DGAGGYTYDEGIW
-5536 NLHVV
+5536 NLNIT

-5548 LTITELTYRKADGT
+5548 LTVTDVVYTRDDGT
-5562 QSSEAAVFTNAYDSA
+5562 ENSEMAVFTNTYDS
-5577 SVTWAPRLAKKVE
+5577 SPVTYAPEIVKKVE
-5590 GEVPDGTDQTF
+5590 GEVPEDTDQKF
-5601 EFVMEAADDYGD
+5601 EFAMEPADNYGD
-5613 CMTMPQDK
+5613 SITMPEN
-5621 TVTLDGAGEAA
+5621 TGTAVNGAGRTE
-5632 FDEITFQKAGTYSFK
+5632 FDGIIFRKAGSYEFRL
-5647 IHETEGKVEGF
+5647 TEVRGNIEGF
-5658 TYDPSVWTVTA
+5658 TYDDSVWILTV

-5676 QLVVKSAVYRRDGS
+5676 QLVVRNAEYQKSGTTQKNTGAA
-5690 EEQSAQEAGFV
+5690 EFV
-5701 NKYSRAVAANGR
+5701 NIYSTTPSEDISTV
-5713 AAQTGDDTD
+5713 QTGDNTNG
-5722 TTLPL
+5722 TMPIV
-5727 LMMCG
+5727 LMFG
-5732 SAALAGA
+5732 SAAAAGWA
-5739 VIYRRRRKKAGKE
+5739 VRRRRRKNV

>member
-19 MLVSSDSVVSLGQTA
+19 MLISSDSVVSLGQTVA
-34 VPTDETLSESTED
+34 TDETLPESTEESAS
-47 PNPDLGTYK
+47 DLETYK
-56 EEESDVP
+56 EREINEPDRETDTEAQSDVA
-63 DKSEDTE
+63 
-70 TQSDETDTVTG
+70 DTVTG

-90 TSAAEQAGPE
+90 TSAVEQASLE
-100 DTKKDQ
+100 NTRKDQ

-116 EEKTAEPEK
+116 EVKTAESEK

-131 KTDVRVVDENGAL
+131 KTNVRVVDENGAL
-144 PADTKMKVKEL
+144 LADTKMEVKEL
-155 KEDEFA
+155 KENEFA

-166 AVADALKTEDLQIDE
+166 AVADALETENLQIDK
-181 MTFYDIDLGGV
+181 MAFYDIDLGGA
-192 DVNSRVEV
+192 DVNGRVEV

-213 AWYVDDKNPAKAE
+213 AWYVDDEEPGKVE
-226 NLDGEKKTDGGDT
+226 NLDGEKKADGGDT

-251 GVTSSK
+251 GVTSSVERQ
-257 KADEE
+257 DEE
-262 KDEVS
+262 KDEMS

-272 PNEELTVSISASS
+272 LDEELTVSIAASS
-285 LTAAYGTEIVL
+285 PTAAYGTEIVL
-296 SGTVSDDSA
+296 TGTVSDASA
-305 SLQWQRMGSDGVWE
+305 SLQWQRMGSDGKWE
-319 EIGGA
+319 NIAGA

-330 FTFNEENASYQYRLT
+330 FTFNEENASYQYRLEAVRGT
-345 AATGEDTVSS
+345 EEPVYSD
-355 SALSITRQF
+355 ALSVTRQF

-379 GSIPA
+379 GSAPA

-391 SVNVTRSDGNSA
+391 SVNVTRSDGSDT
-403 EVLAGDLISLRVEYY
+403 EVLAGDTISLRVEYY
-418 FSPAPTYNYGNLPES
+418 FSPAPTYNYGNSPES
-433 IYDTYSGSTIAIT
+433 IYDTYDDSVIMIT
-446 LPEGMLISRED
+446 LPEGMSISEDD

-462 GISGFDEPGDPAED
+462 GISHFDKPENPEED
-476 NTYTFH
+476 NTYTFYL
-482 MSEESLPAGSG
+482 SAASLPAGSG
-493 TTGSFILNV
+493 TTGSFLLNV
-502 RIDGNGSLPVGSQ
+502 GVDGNGSLPAGSQ
-515 FDFVDDM
+515 FDFAEDM
-522 ASVSTSFDIMDK
+522 ASITTKFVIKDK
-534 SGSTAETVREVSQTN
+534 SGSTAEEVRTVSQTN
-549 TSESAPATLTAA
+549 TSGNAPDTLTAK
-561 TNDRWV
+561 TNDSWV
-567 IDKKFQG
+567 IDKAFEG
-574 AGRPYEED
+574 AVPYEED

-596 LDNGSGNA
+596 LDDGTGTA
-604 SSTSTNYAVYGRA
+604 SSTPENYAVHGRA
-617 PFAENSV
+617 PFKDDSV

-630 SVEDRDGNTITA
+630 SVKDRDGDPITA
-642 ESITIIPDFDT
+642 ESITVIPDFDT
-653 DPPIT
+653 DNLIAVDP
-658 VSSAG
+658 AG
-663 DTVALPLDTC
+663 STAALPLDTC

-702 VAEYYDK
+702 VAEYYDEN
-709 DQDPLTVE
+709 QDPLTVE
-717 NTAVFNYKIDG
+717 NTAVFNYQIAG
-728 MDPAV
+728 MDPEKDDA
-733 DSGSDSGDV
+733 GARGDV

-755 YIDGSLTESPALYA
+755 YIDGSLTGSPALYA
-769 VGTNWDPVEGA
+769 SGTDWDPVEGA
-780 AEFTI
+780 AEFTVT
-785 EDSEGNPAV
+785 DSEGKPAV

-803 KKLEADGGSLS
+803 KKLEMNGESLS
-814 TVQIDPEGADQP
+814 SVQIDPEGDSQP
-826 YIGTDGTITVY
+826 YVGTDGTVTVY

-849 APDNTVIGTE
+849 APDNTIIAAEDAKEIKVAGGETE
-859 NTKEITV
+859 NAV
-866 AEGETKTA
+866 
-874 EFTNIEQ
+874 FTNEEQ
-881 LGSIKVHKIG
+881 LGSITVHKIG
-891 IINGAETDLQGAE
+891 IINGSETDLQGAE
-904 FGLYSDPLCKDEF
+904 FGVYSDPSCEDGFL
-917 RIGETQTTDSD
+917 IGKTQTTDGS
-928 GNLVF
+928 GSLVF
-933 DRLEISEEGTTY
+933 DRLEISETGTDY
-945 YVKELNAPSGYMYVP
+945 YVKELNAPSGYVYEP
-960 EAQDV
+960 EV
-965 QLTIDDSDHE
+965 QTVRLTIDDSDQE

-994 NFTTGE
+994 NFTTGG
-1000 YENVSGSRYADS
+1000 YEIVSRSRYADP

-1025 GTEDE
+1025 GTEDG
-1030 TSVWTDVEGHTSV
+1030 TSVWTDVEGYTSV
-1043 SLDEHGRYTPVTPLP
+1043 SLGENGCYTPATPLP
-1058 VYDENGNLIQYRV
+1058 VYDENGALIEYRV
-1071 REVLPEGLHAGQD
+1071 REVLPEGLHAGQG

-1103 FTLKSAEGNSAS
+1103 FTLESEEGNSAS

-1137 AASASGMTPVT
+1137 AASASGMAPVT
-1148 GETAEFTLYRE
+1148 GETAEFTLYRK
-1159 SADGTI
+1159 SGDGKI
-1165 VEVGTYE
+1165 EAVGTYE
-1172 ISASNP
+1172 ISASDP
-1178 KITVNDLERE
+1178 QITVHDLERE
-1188 DNDGNPYQ
+1188 DDAGMPYQ
-1196 YYWAESERTDA
+1196 YYWAESERTDD
-1207 YKPADTA
+1207 YKPSDTA
-1214 GGTRSVGT
+1214 GGTRSVEAV
-1222 IEIKVGAETVTAY
+1222 EITVNGETVTAY
-1235 GPYNFTE
+1235 GPYDFTE
-1242 TIDGNIVLSQSVEVT
+1242 KINGNIELSQSITVS
-1257 NVEQKVPA
+1257 NIEQKVPA

-1272 LLNSFVGGSK
+1272 LLNSFVSGSK
-1282 FAVYKVVDGE
+1282 FTVYKLVDGE
-1292 NQLVEGLTNVEI
+1292 EQAIEGLTDVKI
-1304 KNDSGAFIE
+1304 KDRSGAFIK
-1313 LEPGYKYVIKETES
+1313 LDPGYKYVIEETDS
-1327 LAGYNC
+1327 LDGYTC
-1333 VNTEEELTID
+1333 VNTGEELTID
-1343 LTGIT
+1343 LTDIT
-1348 DVTTETDVR
+1348 DVAAGTDVH

-1371 VKKLND
+1371 VKKLD
-1377 SDGTDET
+1377 DADGTDKT

-1396 ADGTFTR
+1396 EDGTFTR
-1403 VKGYKGEDLSVTSG
+1403 VRGYDGKDLSVVSG
-1417 NSVRLPQGKYYLREI
+1417 SSVRLPEGTYYLREI
-1432 VPEDEDT
+1432 APDT
-1439 VLDPE
+1439 VLGPE
-1444 DYYKLYN
+1444 DYYELYEE
-1451 DAGAKVEKSSDEED
+1451 AGANVEKSSDLRD

-1470 GPFTVSKTQGVAPTT
+1470 GPFAVDKTQSVTPIT

-1498 VTKEGM
+1498 VTKQGM

-1518 KIYRKDSA
+1518 KIYRKDSEGNVIEA
-1526 GEVIEVGNDGAAYT
+1526 GEGGAAYT
-1540 VETNS
+1540 VVTDSQGE
-1545 RGDATFSGLP
+1545 ATFSGLP
-1555 IYDPGTKE
+1555 VYDPETKE

-1574 PAGYSVND
+1574 PAGYSVN
-1582 EELSF
+1582 EGELSF
-1587 TLEAG
+1587 QLEAG
-1592 TTVTN
+1592 TTVAGG
-1597 DALTIV
+1597 DLTII

-1617 NVWESNFTHKNYLLP
+1617 NAWESNFTHKNYLLP
-1632 GTVIALYRLEGNAY
+1632 GTVIALYRLEGEAY

-1661 FEDLNQVDSY
+1661 FEDLNQADSY
-1671 VAVEVRVPE
+1671 VAIEVRVPE

-1693 YLDPDYSGDMDELP
+1693 YLDPDYSGDIEDLP
-1707 DSIPAD
+1707 ASIAAD
-1713 RISLY
+1713 KIGQY
-1718 NYVRKSANTDAP
+1718 NYAEKSANTDVP
-1730 DSEVEATL
+1730 DPEVEETL

-1752 KWNEGDA
+1752 KWDEDA
-1759 QTEENKVDVNNA
+1759 EHTEENKIDVNNA
-1771 EFTLYQQILSEGTDT
+1771 EFTLYQQILPEGTDT
-1786 NAVLSPTLDE
+1786 DAVLSPTLDE

-1806 SSGTYYNADGER
+1806 SSGTYYNAAGER

-1842 AGLGAE
+1842 AGIGAV

-1863 EYQNGSTYTEDAE
+1863 GYKNASTYAEETEDEGGA
-1876 DTGEVPE
+1876 VP
-1883 TITCDSVMDYYKN
+1883 THTCDSVMDYYKN
-1896 TTTSDEVE
+1896 RTTSTEVE
-1904 NDPATGGPGA
+1904 NDPATGPGS

-1931 TGTPIPQEDYTPLG
+1931 TGAEIPKEEYTPLG

-1973 DLSEAGDGNT
+1973 DLSDTEEDNT

-1990 SRSYMF
+1990 SRAYMF
-1996 KNMWKLYSGD
+1996 RNMWDLYSGF
-2006 NENGESEDVIWHG
+2006 NENGDSGDVIWFG
-2019 NTGKPEDV
+2019 DTGDPETV
-2027 PSGTENG
+2027 PNGTENG

-2046 AGYAITNN
+2046 AGYVITNN

-2064 AETGDKS
+2064 VEDGS
-2071 TETYNDAYYMTGDPG
+2071 SSSETYNDAYYMTDDPG
-2086 TAEIAS
+2086 TAETAS

-2109 DGTPITS
+2109 DGTPVEGID
-2116 ILNNTE
+2116 NNTE

-2129 PVNNYAVTINKY
+2129 PVNNYAVTVNKY

-2146 DSTLNR
+2146 DSTLNK
-2152 AAEGED
+2152 AAEGEG

-2168 AGGVRTPLEGVT
+2168 AGGERTPLAGVT

-2190 SAPSWVN
+2190 AAPSWVD
-2197 YNYTE
+2197 YDYKD
-2202 MHAATALSEAE
+2202 MHAAAAPADAQFTTD
-2213 FKTNDNGSFSFPN
+2213 KNGSFSFPN

-2234 IIEVK
+2234 IIEVQ

-2249 SGSRARYF
+2249 SESRARYF
-2257 TVTDNNVTVNMYNP
+2257 TVTDDNVTVNMYNP

-2278 KKTDMDGNPL
+2278 KKTDMEGNPI
-2288 DSFSFTLTNVADNT
+2288 DSFGFTLTNTADST
-2302 TLQAD
+2302 TIQAD
-2307 TGTDGEGTAVLTDIA
+2307 TGTDGKGTAVLSGIA
-2322 SGKYRLTES
+2322 SGTYRLTES
-2331 GSGYTSAYLT
+2331 GTGYTSAYLA
-2341 QYMKQTYPGL
+2341 QYIEETYPGL
-2351 ENLVGTAGIEL
+2351 TDMVGTAGIRL
-2362 GYTTA
+2362 GYTTE

-2383 DDYGVTG
+2383 DDYGVRG
-2390 DLTLTIQNPKTGSLT
+2390 DLTLTIQNPKNGSLT
-2405 VRKVNKEDTAEMLD
+2405 VRKVNEEDPAEMLD

-2430 TLSGKYTVDNEW
+2430 ILEGTYTVDNDW
-2442 DTIYENYATGDDG
+2442 TTVYENYATGDDG
-2455 VFTLNNLSPGVY
+2455 VFTLDDLSPGVY

-2477 FEMIEGEI
+2477 FEMIEGGT
-2485 SRIIAIKGGMNITS
+2485 SRIIAITGGMDIT
-2499 VVTAEGG
+2499 VVTADGS
-2506 NVPIYEGNG
+2506 VPTYKDN
-2515 DAELTFKNRK
+2515 AELTFENRK

-2582 TGLSKGKTYYLEE
+2582 TGLSKGETYYLEE
-2595 TGGNTKDFALTG
+2595 TGENTKDFALAG
-2607 ATVAEGDSTGA
+2607 AALQDDSTGA
-2618 EVEKTTDTS
+2618 TITETTDTS

-2636 IPDNISDDTNVAV
+2636 IPESIPDDTNVAV
-2649 DVTNRYLYAEVTIFK
+2649 DVTNKYLYAEVTIFK
-2664 ADADDGS
+2664 ADADDGT

-2703 LEWINPEG
+2703 LEWITPEG
-2711 RKAGEYTARIRLSG
+2711 RQAGEYTARIRLSG
-2725 TGEETFRIRETVAPQ
+2725 TGEETFRIRETAAPQ
-2740 DHIPAGENVYIE
+2740 DHIPAGDNVYIE
-2752 VTLVPGA
+2752 VTLQPGE
-2759 QKIHGV
+2759 QKTYGT
-2765 FSTEK
+2765 FSTGK
-2770 SGEEL
+2770 SDEEL

-2794 DNVYGSSNAGL
+2794 DNVYGSSNAEL
-2805 LNGATFTIYTKADE
+2805 LNGAEFTIYTKADE

-2864 GLESIHLMT
+2864 GLESIHRVT
-2873 AEDAEISEVTDTE
+2873 AEGAEKWEVTDTDK
-2886 TLDDNTTLYILNSEE
+2886 LDDNTTLYILNRE
-2901 ALKPGE
+2901 AALEPGE

-2915 TPYRELEIRKEDAG
+2915 TPYTELEIRKEDAG
-2929 ESSSVPKAVVS
+2929 EASSVPKAVVS
-2940 VYELTDE
+2940 VYELTDD
-2947 QAAALPAD
+2947 QAVALPD
-2955 QKLTESQI
+2955 DRKLTESQI
-2963 ADLKEKANLLASD
+2963 EELMQSARPLVED
-2976 VTTSRDGDG
+2976 VTTGKEGDG
-2985 FSYAD
+2985 YSYAD
-2990 SSVAEKLGQV
+2990 SSVAEELGQA
-3000 VAGRTYLVVETS
+3000 VAGRTYLAVETS

-3039 EEGAT
+3039 EGGAT
-3044 GENAV
+3044 GDNAV

-3059 QSLSKTADTTG
+3059 QSLSKTADTAG

-3202 GFRAETEGRYS
+3202 GFQAETEGRYS

-3341 DVKLTDAGGPDSELT
+3341 DVKLTDAGGPDSDLT
-3356 LDPGHAY
+3356 MDPGHAY

-3390 TIYAEAGASVV
+3390 TVYAEAGASVV

-3430 FKNTEGVW
+3430 FKNTEGEW
-3438 AEILDT
+3438 AETLDT
-3444 VAADLGNR
+3444 VAADLGSR
-3452 LDTLKD
+3452 LGTLKD

-3487 SASGN
+3487 SASAD
-3492 PETDGFSTGQVTTVN
+3492 PEEDGFSTGQVTTVN

-3563 TVSADGSET
+3563 VVSADGSES
-3572 PVDSSHYK
+3572 VIDSSHYT

-3586 EINGQSEYA
+3586 EINGQGEYA

-3601 QAEEMPSG
+3601 QAEEIPSG
-3609 WSTERGE
+3609 WSEERGE

-3636 LVIEYTAEVGAYEDI
+3636 LIIEYTAKVGEYDDI
-3651 EEVAYFNA
+3651 EKVAYLNA
-3659 MNSFSSQYDYYF
+3659 MNSFSSQYDYYY
-3671 LENETPEEAHPSQ
+3671 LENEKPEDAHSSQ

-3724 DLSGHTIIQ
+3724 DLSNHTIIQ

-3743 LEYTGTR
+3743 LEYTGTSQ
-3750 PSSTSSQTYNK
+3750 SSTSSQTYNK
-3761 SGDTDWDEDPN
+3761 DGNAGWDEDPN

-3784 DTVLDE
+3784 DTVTDI
-3790 YGTDVTVDPNAPYPN
+3790 YGTDAYPG

-3830 IEGKFNITSVGETS
+3830 IEGRFNITSVGATS
-3844 GFSRSPSSEYL
+3844 GFSRNPASDYL
-3855 ADGAAERTDNNYSSS
+3855 ADGADERTDNNYSTS
-3870 ATSSGIVGV
+3870 AASSGIVGV

-3889 ADAAWDNSKDIGLV
+3889 ADTVWDNSKDIGLV

-3917 PDTLVSGAQF
+3917 PDTPVPGAEF
-3927 TIYGPYEDGAA
+3927 TIYGPYEDGES

-3943 AESEGKVVG
+3943 AESEGKVAG

-3960 KIKVE
+3960 KINVE

-3973 VIVETS
+3973 VIVETT
-3979 PAAGYEPDGAAAA
+3979 PAAGYELDGAAAS
-3992 GTNITDRDDGNG
+3992 GTNITARADGKG

-4009 PDEKSTDTTEEVT
+4009 PDEESTDTTEEVA

-4032 LSASKTLTGR
+4032 ISASKELTGR
-4042 DLQAGEFTFDLYDS
+4042 DLKAGEFTFELLDS
-4056 DGTTI
+4056 DGTTV
-4061 LDTAK
+4061 LAEAK
-4066 NDADGNI
+4066 NNADGAV
-4073 TFDITAEG
+4073 TFEITAEG
-4081 AEVHTYYIRERS
+4081 AGTHTYYIREKS
-4093 ETADNGV
+4093 GAEDNGV
-4100 EYDDTYY
+4100 EYDDTNY
-4107 RVTVQVEWDSTE
+4107 RVTVRTEWDSKE
-4119 NRLVQDDTVYY
+4119 NRLVQGETVYY
-4130 IGDGDVAQ
+4130 IDDVAQ
-4138 EDGAVFENTYTATGS
+4138 QDGAVFENSYTAEGS

-4159 KKLTGRKMTADDV
+4159 KTLTGRKMTEEDE

-4179 ENDKEVLTG
+4179 EDGTEVLTG
-4188 TATGTADAEQASIEF
+4188 TAAGTADAEQAAIVF
-4203 DGSIAYDLADM
+4203 DGSISYELADL
-4214 EGDSEKTFTY
+4214 EGEGQKTFTY
-4224 TIKETGDEDNGLTF
+4224 TIEESGVGDNGLTF
-4238 DTEAVTVNVTV
+4238 DTKPVTVTVTV
-4249 KDDGKGKL
+4249 TDDGEGNL
-4257 IPEAVYTKAGSAIG
+4257 IPSAVYTKDGKTIE

-4277 TYAAEG
+4277 TYAAEE
-4283 TEYTPAVEK
+4283 TEYTPSVEK
-4292 IFTGIIPED
+4292 VFTGIIPED
-4301 KTFTFELAADG
+4301 KTLTFELAADG

-4331 TYEEGAHSDEKKT
+4331 TYEEGAHSAEEK
-4344 ADFGAIRFTEEGT
+4344 AAAFGAIRFTEEGT
-4357 YRFVITERG
+4357 YRFVITERS

-4372 YTYDNTEWTLT
+4372 YTYDDTEWTLT
-4383 VVVKDNGKGNLVV
+4383 VVVTDNGKGKLEIADTDVV
-4396 DREVITYNPSE
+4396 YTPSVPDAE
-4407 SDNNHKQNADNA
+4407 HEENNTDA
-4419 VFQNSYQPTAV
+4419 VFLNSYQPAAV
-4430 SEPLKVS
+4430 SQPLKVS
-4437 KTVTGEDIPE
+4437 KTVSGEDIPDG
-4447 ETEATFNFNFS
+4447 TKAAFNFSFS
-4458 LSAGDASGVT
+4458 LSAGDGSGVA
-4468 MPENTTA
+4468 MPEDTTA
-4475 SVTIKQTGESGKDE
+4475 ETEITQNGESGRKE
-4489 AEFDE
+4489 AVFDE
-4494 ITFTKAGTYTFAI
+4494 ITFTKAGRYTFAI
-4507 TETVPENPE
+4507 TETVPEDPE

-4526 RTWYADITVDDKGGS
+4526 RTWYADITVDDEGGS
-4541 LTVADVTYRTDKNR
+4541 LTVTDVTYRTDKDA
-4555 DGEEAKI
+4555 DGSEDEI

-4572 RYSTTSIGYTPEV
+4572 RYSTTSIGYTPKV

-4600 TFELTADEQNPQG
+4600 TFELTADAKNPQG
-4613 GASLEGTDK
+4613 GASLEGADK
-4622 DTAAVTALKAAGEQD
+4622 DTAAVTALGTAGERD
-4637 QKLSGS
+4637 QALSGS
-4643 FGGITF
+4643 FGEITF
-4649 TKAGTYDFHIT
+4649 TKSGTYYFHIS
-4660 ETAGEADKGYT
+4660 ERAGESGKGYA
-4671 YDGSHWTLTVVIRD
+4671 YDGSQWTLTVVIRD
-4685 TGGALTVD
+4685 TGGALAVQ
-4693 SHTYRLDDET
+4693 SVTYSLDNET
-4703 PDDEN
+4703 PDGEN
-4708 SDYAVFD
+4708 NVHAIFD
-4715 NSYTLTPTEYTPS
+4715 NSYELTETEYTPS
-4728 VRKKL
+4728 VRKEL
-4733 AGDETPADDQKTFRF
+4733 TGDETPADDQKTFRF
-4748 TLEAAENNPDG
+4748 TLEAAEDNPNG
-4759 AALSDVNASV
+4759 AELDDVSASV
-4769 TGAGTTSD
+4769 TGDGTTAE

-4783 GDITFTREGE
+4783 GRITFTREGE
-4793 FSFIIREEEKP
+4793 FSFIIREEGKP
-4804 ADVGGYT
+4804 ADAGGYT
-4811 YDAGSWT
+4811 YDAGYWT
-4818 LTVTVKDQD
+4818 LTVTVEDQD
-4827 GKLNVTDRTYSY
+4827 GRLTVTDHTYSY

-4844 GKNRD
+4844 GEDRD
-4849 ASDTEAEFINSYAV
+4849 DSDTEAGFINSYAV
-4863 AETKFVPQIRKTLDG
+4863 AETTFVPQIRKTLAG
-4878 DKTPAENQKRFTF
+4878 DETPADDQKRFTF
-4891 ELTADEDNPKGA
+4891 ELTADEDNPEGA
-4903 ELGDADDRSAAITGA
+4903 VLGDADDRSAAVTGA

-4940 RFEIRETGTAPAG
+4940 RFAIRETGTAPDG

-4961 TLTVK
+4961 TLTVT
-4966 VEDKNGE
+4966 VEDENGA
-4973 LQATGHTYTYTPGT
+4973 LQVTGHTYTYTPGT
-4987 GADRKDSTV
+4987 GADRADSTA
-4996 EAEFINTYE
+4996 EAEFVNTYE
-5005 TTDTSYIPE
+5005 VTAAAYTPQ
-5014 AAKELTGAETPRD
+5014 AAKELTGAKTPAD
-5027 QQKTFRFTIEAS
+5027 QQKTFRFTVEAA
-5039 ADNPEGAEFENTDAT
+5039 ADNPEGAVLGDADDR
-5054 SAAVTGAGTTKDLG
+5054 SAAVTGAGTTADPG
-5068 ADSFGAI
+5068 ADSFGAV
-5075 TFTKAGAFDFI
+5075 TFTKAGVFDLI
-5086 IRETDGGEPG
+5086 IRETDDEEPG

-5111 DQESILTV
+5111 DKDSILTV

-5132 HKANDTH
+5132 HEANDAQ

-5144 DYQVTPTEYTPL
+5144 DYQVTPTDYTPL

-5272 FGADEKPKAV
+5272 FGADEEAEAV
-5282 FTNIYTVEPTTEKLH
+5282 FTNTYTVVPTEEVLH

-5309 RDQTFTFQLSQ
+5309 RDQTFTFRLSQ
-5320 KDGDPEGAV
+5320 KDGNPDGAV
-5329 LPQDKEVTITGSGS
+5329 LPQDDEVTVTGSGS
-5343 ADFGEITFDRA
+5343 ADFGEITFSRA

-5380 TVVVKDQN
+5380 TVAVRDQA

-5402 AVSGAEEAAAGDGS
+5402 AGSGAEDGAAGDGS
-5416 ADDAAAAG
+5416 AEDAAAAG

-5435 YMPLVEKTVTGDDR
+5435 YMPLVEKTITGDDR

-5462 EENPDG
+5462 EDNPDG
-5468 AVLAGGSGADGE
+5468 AVLAGGPVEDGE
-5480 GSESAEDAG
+5480 GSGSAEDAG
-5489 GSVYAAVEGAGHT
+5489 GPVYAAVEGEGRT

-5515 DFTIREL
+5515 DFSIREL
-5522 DDGADGYTYDESIW
+5522 DDKANGYTYDESIW
-5536 NLHVV
+5536 NLHIV

-5548 LTITELTYRKADGT
+5548 LTITELSYTKEDGT
-5562 QSSEAAVFTNAYDSA
+5562 QSGEAAVFTNAYDSG
-5577 SVTWAPRLAKKVE
+5577 SVSWAPRLVKKVE

-5601 EFVMEAADDYGD
+5601 EFVMEAADDYDG

-5632 FDEITFQKAGTYSFK
+5632 FDEITFRKAGTYSFR
-5647 IHETEGKVEGF
+5647 IHETAGDVEGF

-5676 QLVVKSAVYRRDGS
+5676 QLVVKGAVYRKDGTA
-5690 EEQSAQEAGFV
+5690 EQNAQAAWFL
-5701 NKYSRAVAANGR
+5701 NKYDEAAAADTR
-5713 AAQTGDDTD
+5713 AAQTGDDTNAAV
-5722 TTLPL
+5722 PF

-5732 SAALAGA
+5732 SVFTVCA
-5739 VIYRRRRKKAGKE
+5739 VLFRGRRKKNGKE

>member
-1 MKRRSVWTRM
+1 MQKKVWKRL

-19 MLVSSDSVVSLGQTA
+19 MLISSDSVVSLGQTSA
-34 VPTDETLSESTED
+34 GITSADTDTSENSNENTSDTKAQEENDQPAAENTDE
-47 PNPDLGTYK
+47 N
-56 EEESDVP
+56 
-63 DKSEDTE
+63 
-70 TQSDETDTVTG
+70 
-81 QEPQDTTED
+81 
-90 TSAAEQAGPE
+90 
-100 DTKKDQ
+100 
-106 EKPETAAPDK
+106 
-116 EEKTAEPEK
+116 
-125 LRLADQ
+125 
-131 KTDVRVVDENGAL
+131 N
-144 PADTKMKVKEL
+144 
-155 KEDEFA
+155 
-161 DASEK
+161 
-166 AVADALKTEDLQIDE
+166 
-181 MTFYDIDLGGV
+181 
-192 DVNSRVEV
+192 N
-200 WIPLPDTYDGEID
+200 
-213 AWYVDDKNPAKAE
+213 
-226 NLDGEKKTDGGDT
+226 
-239 FYVFQTDHFSVY
+239 
-251 GVTSSK
+251 TSSIN
-257 KADEE
+257 EE
-262 KDEVS
+262 KDMQTGQTDAAQKQESRTGKS
-267 ANDLD
+267 AKNLRSA
-272 PNEELTVSISASS
+272 ELTVSISASS

-296 SGTVSDDSA
+296 TGTVSDESA
-305 SLQWQRMGSDGVWE
+305 LLQWQRMGSDGVWE
-319 EIGGA
+319 DIDGE

-330 FTFNEENASYQYRLT
+330 FIFNEENASYQYRLSAAAGT
-345 AATGEDTVSS
+345 AAEDTVYS
-355 SALSITRQF
+355 SALLITRQF

-391 SVNVTRSDGNSA
+391 SVNVTRSDGNSS

-418 FSPAPTYNYGNLPES
+418 FSPAPTYNYGNSPES
-433 IYDTYSGSTIAIT
+433 IYDTYDGSSIAIT
-446 LPEGMLISRED
+446 LPEGMLISKDD

-462 GISGFDEPGDPAED
+462 GISDFDEPEDPEED

-482 MSEESLPAGSG
+482 LSEESLPAGSG

-502 RIDGNGSLPVGSQ
+502 RIDGNGTLPVGSE
-515 FDFVDDM
+515 FDFADDM

-534 SGSTAETVREVSQTN
+534 SGSTAETVRTVPQTN
-549 TSESAPATLTAA
+549 TSESAPATLTAV
-561 TNDRWV
+561 TNDSWV
-567 IDKKFQG
+567 IDKEFQD
-574 AGRPYEED
+574 AGTPYEEN

-630 SVEDRDGNTITA
+630 AVEDRDGIPITA

-653 DPPIT
+653 DHPIT

-673 EGKDLTG
+673 EGKNLTG

-702 VAEYYDK
+702 IAEYYDEN
-709 DQDPLTVE
+709 QDLLTVE
-717 NTAVFNYKIDG
+717 NTAVFNYQIDG
-728 MDPAV
+728 MDPAE

-769 VGTNWDPVEGA
+769 AGTDWAPVEGA

-785 EDSEGNPAV
+785 TDSEGNPAV
-794 LYYLDGSTY
+794 LYYLDGGTY
-803 KKLEADGGSLS
+803 RRLEADGERLS
-814 TVQIDPEGADQP
+814 AVLIDPEGADQP

-837 LDPGTYTVTETK
+837 LDPGTYTVTETD

-866 AEGETKTA
+866 TDGETGTA
-874 EFTNIEQ
+874 EFTNEEQ
-881 LGSIKVHKIG
+881 LGSIEVHKIG
-891 IINGAETDLQGAE
+891 IINGSETDLQGAE
-904 FGLYSDPLCKDEF
+904 FGLYSDPSCGDEF
-917 RIGETQTTDSD
+917 LIGVTQTTDSS
-928 GNLVF
+928 GSLVF
-933 DRLEISEEGTTY
+933 DRLEISEEGTSY
-945 YVKELNAPSGYMYVP
+945 YVKELNAPSGYMYEP
-960 EAQDV
+960 EVQTV
-965 QLTIDDSDHE
+965 QLSINDSDQE

-989 EKMIH
+989 AKMIY
-994 NFTTGE
+994 NFSTE
-1000 YENVSGSRYADS
+1000 SYESVAGSRYADPS
-1012 ADFNGAFTIQRKT
+1012 DFNGAFSIQQQ
-1025 GTEDE
+1025 TETAE
-1030 TSVWTDVEGHTSV
+1030 GESVWTDVEGYTSV
-1043 SLDEHGRYTPVTPLP
+1043 SLAENGRYTPTTPLP
-1058 VYDENGNLIQYRV
+1058 VYDENGDLIRYRV

-1084 MTEAEEGTGDD
+1084 MTEAEEVSGDD
-1095 TIPVAYKE
+1095 RIAVAYKE
-1103 FTLKSAEGNSAS
+1103 FTLKSEEGNSS
-1115 EPYVITLNNDRN
+1115 SDPYVITLNNDRN

-1137 AASASGMTPVT
+1137 QASASGMVPVT
-1148 GETAEFTLYRE
+1148 GETAEFILYRQIE
-1159 SADGTI
+1159 EGAAE
-1165 VEVGTYE
+1165 EVGRYE

-1178 KITVNDLERE
+1178 QIIVNDLERE
-1188 DNDGNPYQ
+1188 DDDGNTYQ
-1196 YYWAESERTDA
+1196 YYWAESERTDD

-1222 IEIKVGAETVTAY
+1222 TEIQAGGNSVTAY
-1235 GPYNFTE
+1235 GPYNFTDR
-1242 TIDGNIVLSQSVEVT
+1242 INGNIELSQAITVS
-1257 NVEQKVPA
+1257 NIEQKVPA
-1265 VVYKIDT
+1265 VIYKIDT
-1272 LLNSFVGGSK
+1272 ITEQFVEGTE
-1282 FAVYKVVDGE
+1282 FTVYRVVDGE
-1292 NQLVEGLTNVEI
+1292 NQPVGGLTDVAVTGS
-1304 KNDSGAFIE
+1304 SGAYIE
-1313 LEPGYKYVIKETES
+1313 LDPGYRYVIAETDM
-1327 LAGYNC
+1327 ADGYTC
-1333 VNTEEELTID
+1333 VNTQDELTID
-1343 LTGIT
+1343 LTGVT
-1348 DVTTETDVR
+1348 DVTAGTDVY

-1371 VKKLND
+1371 VKRLND
-1377 SDGTDET
+1377 ADGTDET
-1384 LTGVEFEVYTKN
+1384 LTGVTFDVYTRN
-1396 ADGTFTR
+1396 DDGTFTR
-1403 VKGYKGEDLSVTSG
+1403 VQGYDGKDLSVASG
-1417 NSVRLPQGKYYLREI
+1417 SSVRLPEGIYYLREI
-1432 VPEDEDT
+1432 APEDT
-1439 VLDPE
+1439 VLGPE
-1444 DYYKLYN
+1444 DYYELYK
-1451 DAGAKVEKSSDEED
+1451 DAGAVKSSDGTD

-1470 GPFTVSKTQGVAPTT
+1470 GPYTVEKTANGTSTT
-1485 AAITNYASDGAVT
+1485 ATITNYASDGAVT

-1504 KTDGTSAPLSGATL
+1504 KTDGTSAALSGATL
-1518 KIYRKDSA
+1518 KIYRKDSN
-1526 GEVIEVGNDGAAYT
+1526 GSVIEVGIGGAAYT

-1545 RGDATFSGLP
+1545 RGEATFSGLP
-1555 IYDPGTKE
+1555 IYDPDTKE

-1574 PAGYSVND
+1574 PDGYSVND
-1582 EELSF
+1582 KELSF

-1592 TTVTN
+1592 TTVTD

-1671 VAVEVRVPE
+1671 AAIEVRVPE

-1718 NYVRKSANTDAP
+1718 NYVQKSANTDAP

-1759 QTEENKVDVNNA
+1759 QTEENKIDVNNA
-1771 EFTLYQQILSEGTDT
+1771 EFTLYQQILPEGTDT

-1806 SSGTYYNADGER
+1806 SSGTFYNAEGVR

-1842 AGLGAE
+1842 AGIGAE

-1863 EYQNGSTYTEDAE
+1863 GYQNASTYTEDVE
-1876 DTGEVPE
+1876 DTEEVPE
-1883 TITCDSVMDYYKN
+1883 TITCNSEMNYYKN

-1904 NDPATGGPGA
+1904 NDPATGPGA

-1931 TGTPIPQEDYTPLG
+1931 TGTPIPQEEYTPLG
-1945 NAKFDLYVVDRDGN
+1945 NTKFDLYVVDRDGN

-1996 KNMWKLYSGD
+1996 KNMWELYSGD

-2019 NTGKPEDV
+2019 NTGNPEDV

-2071 TETYNDAYYMTGDPG
+2071 TETYNDAYYMTGNPR

-2109 DGTPITS
+2109 DGTPIES
-2116 ILNNTE
+2116 IQNNTE

-2146 DSTLNR
+2146 ASTLNK

-2168 AGGVRTPLEGVT
+2168 AGGVRTPLAGVT

-2190 SAPSWVN
+2190 SAPSWVD
-2197 YNYTE
+2197 YNYTD
-2202 MHAATALSEAE
+2202 MHAAAAQSEAE
-2213 FKTNDNGSFSFPN
+2213 FTTNENGSFSFPN

-2234 IIEVK
+2234 IIEVQ

-2257 TVTDNNVTVNMYNP
+2257 TVTDDNVTVNMYNP

-2278 KKTDMDGNPL
+2278 KKTDMDGKPL

-2302 TLQAD
+2302 TIPAD
-2307 TGTDGEGTAVLTDIA
+2307 TGTDGEGTAVLTGIT

-2331 GSGYTSAYLT
+2331 GTGYTSAYLA
-2341 QYMKQTYPGL
+2341 QYIKQIYPGL

-2367 VSADGKDVVIT
+2367 VSADGRDVVIT

-2405 VRKVNKEDTAEMLD
+2405 VRKVNEEDPAEMLD

-2430 TLSGKYTVDNEW
+2430 KLSGEYTVGNEW
-2442 DTIYENYATGDDG
+2442 NTIYENYATGDDG
-2455 VFTLNNLSPGVY
+2455 VFTLDNLSPGVY
-2467 RITETKAPEG
+2467 RITETKSPEG
-2477 FEMIEGEI
+2477 FEMIEGGT
-2485 SRIIAIKGGMNITS
+2485 SRIIAITGDMDIT
-2499 VVTAEGG
+2499 VVTEDGSPVAC
-2506 NVPIYEGNG
+2506 Y
-2515 DAELTFKNRK
+2515 DDSAAAELTFENRK

-2531 NKLLDGLAPGS
+2531 NKLLSGLAPGS
-2542 DEEYSF
+2542 DETYSF
-2548 EFTLY
+2548 DFTLY
-2553 DSRDAGSDDIVG
+2553 DNQDAGSDDIVG
-2565 TDTALTKGDT
+2565 RASASTEGST

-2595 TGGNTKDFALTG
+2595 TGGNTKDFALAGAALAQDDNTG
-2607 ATVAEGDSTGA
+2607 AAVTE
-2618 EVEKTTDTS
+2618 TTDTTGS
-2627 GNRVLYAVT
+2627 RVLYAVT
-2636 IPDNISDDTNVAV
+2636 IPENIPDDTNVAV

-2682 VTAAGEEKLET
+2682 VTDDGEEKLET
-2693 TVQAGEKNPE
+2693 RVQTGEKNPE
-2703 LEWINPEG
+2703 LEWITPEG
-2711 RKAGEYTARIRLSG
+2711 RRNGEYTARIRLSG
-2725 TGEETFRIRETVAPQ
+2725 TGEETFRIRETAAPL
-2740 DHIPAGENVYIE
+2740 DHIPAGDNVYIE
-2752 VTLVPGA
+2752 VTLEPGD
-2759 QKIHGV
+2759 QKTYGG
-2765 FSTEK
+2765 FTTEK
-2770 SGEEL
+2770 SDEEL

-2780 MPNEKGAYIELSKY
+2780 MPNEK
-2794 DNVYGSSNAGL
+2794 
-2805 LNGATFTIYTKADE
+2805 
-2819 NAEWSRLESAVTGAD
+2819 GAD

-2864 GLESIHLMT
+2864 GLESIHRVT
-2873 AEDAEISEVTDTE
+2873 AEGNEIWEVTDTE
-2886 TLDDNTTLYILNSEE
+2886 TLDDDTALYILNKE
-2901 ALKPGE
+2901 AALEPGE

-2929 ESSSVPKAVVS
+2929 DSSSVPKAVVS

-2947 QAAALPAD
+2947 QAAGLPD
-2955 QKLTESQI
+2955 DSRLTEEQI
-2963 ADLKEKANLLASD
+2963 ADLKEKAELLASD

-2990 SSVAEKLGQV
+2990 SSVAEELGQV

-3017 GYNSTLIK
+3017 GYNNTLIK

-3049 VLRNISGSVT
+3049 VLKNISGSVI
-3059 QSLSKTADTTG
+3059 QSLSKTADTAG

-3093 TYALAGY
+3093 TYALADY

-3108 AYSKTGE
+3108 AYNRAGE
-3115 KLEGYLTDGYS
+3115 ELPGYLTDVYS
-3126 ITTVTV
+3126 ITAVTV
-3132 GQTSHDVSMYDISAE
+3132 GQATHDISMYDVSAE
-3147 NTAAAGVIYAEVTFY
+3147 NMAAANVIYAEVTFNN
-3162 DFEGDVVSQESVIVS
+3162 FAGDAISTQSVIVS
-3177 DGEKTVVLPAG
+3177 DGDKTVVLPAG
-3188 EEKAASVS
+3188 SGNAASVS

-3202 GFRAETEGRYS
+3202 GFQAETNNRYS
-3213 LGQKFTPGKVTI
+3213 LGQAFTPGKVTI
-3225 SAEIDRQEGGAGRQE
+3225 TAEVEQQEGGAGRQE
-3240 IMRITN
+3240 IMSITN
-3246 DASASVSYRSWS
+3246 AASATVSYRSWS
-3258 STGVQDEEPHTET
+3258 STGVQDKEPHTET
-3271 VHASAH
+3271 VHASDS

-3300 VGDTLTYTITI
+3300 VGDTLTYTVTI
-3311 TNHANAGDDLVDP
+3311 TNHANAGEDLVDP

-3333 VELAGTDE
+3333 VELAGTKE

-3356 LDPGHAY
+3356 LDPSHAY

-3375 IFLVGTLAPGESAEV
+3375 VFLVGTLAPGESAEV

-3430 FKNTEGVW
+3430 FKNTEGDW
-3438 AEILDT
+3438 AETLDT

-3467 FVGNSN
+3467 FVGDSN

-3487 SASGN
+3487 SASGD
-3492 PETDGFSTGQVTTVN
+3492 PEEDGFSTGQVTTVN

-3554 HFGEIGSVR
+3554 HFGNIGSVR

-3636 LVIEYTAEVGAYEDI
+3636 LVIEYTAEVGEYEDI

-3671 LENETPEEAHPSQ
+3671 LENETPEEAHTSQ

-3691 VPVIVTPDPVKVGGT
+3691 VPVVVTPDPVKVGGT

-3712 GNGKWE
+3712 GNGIWE

-3724 DLSGHTIIQ
+3724 DLGSHTIIQ

-3743 LEYTGTR
+3743 LEYTGTSQ
-3750 PSSTSSQTYNK
+3750 SSTSSQTYNK
-3761 SGDTDWDEDPN
+3761 SGDADWDEDPN

-3784 DTVLDE
+3784 DTVLNE
-3790 YGTDVTVDPNAPYPN
+3790 YGTDVKVDPNAPYPD

-3844 GFSRSPSSEYL
+3844 GFSRNPSSEYL

-3903 PVRDLELTKTAEDD
+3903 PVRGLELTKTAEDD
-3917 PDTLVSGAQF
+3917 PDTPVSGAQF

-3965 DLLWFYDY
+3965 NLLWFYDY
-3973 VIVETS
+3973 VIVETT
-3979 PAAGYEPDGAAAA
+3979 PAAGYELDGATAS
-3992 GTNITDRDDGNG
+3992 GTNIAARADGNG
-4004 WVLHT
+4004 WVLDT
-4009 PDEKSTDTTEEVT
+4009 PDEESTDTTEEVT
-4022 VTNKREAKIE
+4022 VTNKREAEIE
-4032 LSASKTLTGR
+4032 LSASKILTGR

-4107 RVTVQVEWDSTE
+4107 RVTVQVEWDSTA
-4119 NRLVQDDTVYY
+4119 NRLVQGETIYY
-4130 IGDGDVAQ
+4130 IGDAAQ
-4138 EDGAVFENTYTATGS
+4138 AEGAVFENTYTADGS

-4159 KKLTGRKMTADDV
+4159 KTLTGRKMTDEDV
-4172 FTFSVKD
+4172 FTFSVK
-4179 ENDKEVLTG
+4179 ENGIEVLTG
-4188 TATGTADAEQASIEF
+4188 TATGTADAEQTDIVF
-4203 DGSIAYDLADM
+4203 DGSISYDLEDM
-4214 EGDSEKTFTY
+4214 EGESQKTFTY
-4224 TIKETGDEDNGLTF
+4224 TIEETGTQSDGLTF
-4238 DTEAVTVNVTV
+4238 DAVPVTATVTVT
-4249 KDDGKGKL
+4249 DDGKGNL
-4257 IPEAVYTKAGSAIG
+4257 IPEAVYTKGGSAIG

-4277 TYAAEG
+4277 TYAAQPTG
-4283 TEYTPAVEK
+4283 YAPAVEK

-4301 KTFTFELAADG
+4301 KTFTFKLTADAE
-4312 DNPEGAVLP
+4312 NPAGAVLP
-4321 GEGEKAEAEV
+4321 GEGTTAEAEV
-4331 TYEEGAHSDEKKT
+4331 TYEEGSYSDTSK
-4344 ADFGAIRFTEEGT
+4344 AASFGAIRFTEAGT
-4357 YRFVITERG
+4357 YRFVITEQG

-4372 YTYDNTEWTLT
+4372 YTYDDTEWTLT
-4383 VVVKDNGKGNLVV
+4383 VVVTDNGKGSLVISGT
-4396 DREVITYNPSE
+4396 DITYSTDEDTSHTGAVFENSYIPAAVPYQLHVSKRVEGAEMPSE
-4407 SDNNHKQNADNA
+4407 
-4419 VFQNSYQPTAV
+4419 TAF
-4430 SEPLKVS
+4430 EF
-4437 KTVTGEDIPE
+4437 TQ
-4447 ETEATFNFNFS
+4447 S
-4458 LSAGDASGVT
+4458 LEAGDETGVDL
-4468 MPENTTA
+4468 PQDNTT
-4475 SVTIKQTGESGKDE
+4475 SVTITENGESGEQSGTFE
-4489 AEFDE
+4489 A
-4494 ITFTKAGTYTFAI
+4494 ITFTKAGRYTFAI
-4507 TETVPENPE
+4507 RET
-4516 DRLPGYSYDG
+4516 DDDKPGYSYDG
-4526 RTWYADITVDDKGGS
+4526 STWHADVTVTDVHGS
-4541 LTVADVTYRTDKNR
+4541 LQVTDVTYRK
-4555 DGEEAKI
+4555 GEDTTGNPTA
-4562 TNETEAQFEN
+4562 AQFEN
-4572 RYSTTSIGYTPEV
+4572 RYDTESIDYTPHV
-4585 LKNLTGDPIPEDKEF
+4585 LKKLAGDPISENKTF
-4600 TFELTADEQNPQG
+4600 TFELTADSSNPQN
-4613 GASLEGTDK
+4613 GA
-4622 DTAAVTALKAAGEQD
+4622 
-4637 QKLSGS
+4637 S
-4643 FGGITF
+4643 FGGTDTATAYVTAQPDGGDSSDQQLPADFDPITF
-4649 TKAGTYDFHIT
+4649 TEPGIYIFYIREIGSGTED
-4660 ETAGEADKGYT
+4660 GYT
-4671 YDGSHWTLTVVIRD
+4671 YDNAQWTLTVEVQD
-4685 TGGALTVD
+4685 AGGALQVVSSEYTAD
-4693 SHTYRLDDET
+4693 GRET
-4703 PDDEN
+4703 NEDN
-4708 SDYAVFD
+4708 AVFE
-4715 NSYTLTPTEYTPS
+4715 NRYTLTPTEYTPS
-4728 VRKKL
+4728 VRKDL
-4733 AGDETPADDQKTFRF
+4733 TGDETPADDQKTFRF

-4793 FSFIIREEEKP
+4793 FSFIIREEGKP

-4811 YDAGSWT
+4811 YDAGYWT
-4818 LTVTVKDQD
+4818 LTVTVDDQN
-4827 GKLNVTDRTYSY
+4827 GRLTVTDHTYSY

-4844 GKNRD
+4844 GENRD
-4849 ASDTEAEFINSYAV
+4849 DSETEAEFINSYAV
-4863 AETKFVPQIRKTLDG
+4863 TETTFVPQIRKTLDG
-4878 DKTPAENQKRFTF
+4878 DETPADNQKQFTF
-4891 ELTADEDNPKGA
+4891 ELTADEENPEGA
-4903 ELGDADDRSAAITGA
+4903 ELGKATAVITGA
-4918 GTTADP
+4918 GVPAEGD
-4924 GADSF
+4924 GF

-4940 RFEIRETGTAPAG
+4940 RFAIRETGTEPDG

-4961 TLTVK
+4961 TLTVT
-4966 VEDKNGE
+4966 VTDENGA
-4973 LQATGHTYTYTPGT
+4973 LRVTGQTYTYTPAAGE
-4987 GADRKDSTV
+4987 DRAESTT
-4996 EAEFINTYE
+4996 EAEFVNTYE
-5005 TTDTSYIPE
+5005 VTDTSYIPQ
-5014 AAKELTGAETPRD
+5014 AAKDLTGDETPAD
-5027 QQKTFRFTIEAS
+5027 QQKTFRFTVEAA
-5039 ADNPEGAEFENTDAT
+5039 ADNPEGAVLGSAADV
-5054 SAAVTGAGTTKDLG
+5054 SAAVTGAGTTADPE

-5075 TFTKAGAFDFI
+5075 TFTKAGVFRFI
-5086 IRETDGGEPG
+5086 IRETDEEQPG
-5096 YDYDDGYWTL
+5096 YAYDDGYWTL

-5111 DQESILTV
+5111 DQESRLTV
-5119 TGTEYVYTGEGTA
+5119 TGNEYVYTGEGTA
-5132 HKANDTH
+5132 HETNDTQ

-5144 DYQVTPTEYTPL
+5144 DYQVTATEYTPI

-5166 ADQARDFTFKLEAEE
+5166 ADQPKDFVFHLEAEA
-5181 GNPENGAQ
+5181 GNPENGAVIQ
-5189 IPSGSLTIKG
+5189 SDSVTITG
-5199 EGGKG
+5199 EGEKE
-5204 FDRPIRFTKA
+5204 FAEPIVFTKA
-5214 GTYNFLISEEKG
+5214 GVYSFLISESGGDEN
-5226 SAPGYEYDDTQ
+5226 GYTYDDTR
-5237 WRLTVV
+5237 WRLTVTV
-5243 ITDVNSQLTVA
+5243 ADVNSQLVVQNFSYQPDGA
-5254 SARYEEV
+5254 VDPSEEE
-5261 KGIAGRLIDSL
+5261 
-5272 FGADEKPKAV
+5272 ADKAV
-5282 FTNIYTVEPTTEKLH
+5282 FTNGYEVHPTEAVLNVVKQ
-5297 VTKTV
+5297 V
-5302 TGDVPEG
+5302 TGDVPED
-5309 RDQTFTFQLSQ
+5309 RDATFTFDLSQ
-5320 KDGDPEGAV
+5320 KDGNPEGAE
-5329 LPQDKEVTITGSGS
+5329 LPQDTRITITGNGENE
-5343 ADFGEITFDRA
+5343 FGAIEFSRA
-5354 DTYRFEIREIN
+5354 DTYQFEIREIN
-5365 DGVPGYSY
+5365 EGVPGYSY

-5380 TVVVKDQN
+5380 TVKVIDVDSSL
-5388 HELVVESVTYEKEP
+5388 EVESITYNKDKAGTETDEVQA
-5402 AVSGAEEAAAGDGS
+5402 AVFE
-5416 ADDAAAAG
+5416 
-5424 FTNSYSTTEVS
+5424 NSYSTTEVS
-5435 YMPLVEKTVTGDDR
+5435 YAPLVEKQITGDDR
-5449 PVEKRFEFELAAS
+5449 PVESFFQFELTAS
-5462 EENPDG
+5462 EDNPEG
-5468 AVLAGGSGADGE
+5468 AVLQNQTEVNASGPIYTE
-5480 GSESAEDAG
+5480 
-5489 GSVYAAVEGAGHT
+5489 VEGAGHAG
-5502 SFAPIRFVKAGEY
+5502 FASIRFIKAGEY
-5515 DFTIREL
+5515 SFAIREVN
-5522 DDGADGYTYDESIW
+5522 DGAGGYTYDEGIW
-5536 NLHVV
+5536 NLNIT

-5548 LTITELTYRKADGT
+5548 LTVTDVVYTRDDGT
-5562 QSSEAAVFTNAYDSA
+5562 ENSEMAVFTNTYDS
-5577 SVTWAPRLAKKVE
+5577 SPVTYAPEIVKKVE
-5590 GEVPDGTDQTF
+5590 GEVPEDTDQKF
-5601 EFVMEAADDYGD
+5601 EFAMEPADNYGD
-5613 CMTMPQDK
+5613 SITMPEN
-5621 TVTLDGAGEAA
+5621 TGTAVNGAGRTE
-5632 FDEITFQKAGTYSFK
+5632 FDGIIFRKAGSYEFRL
-5647 IHETEGKVEGF
+5647 TEVRGNIEGF
-5658 TYDPSVWTVTA
+5658 TYDDSVWILTV

-5676 QLVVKSAVYRRDGS
+5676 QLVVRNAEYQKSGTTQKNTGAA
-5690 EEQSAQEAGFV
+5690 EFV
-5701 NKYSRAVAANGR
+5701 NIYSTTPSEDISTV
-5713 AAQTGDDTD
+5713 QTGDNTNG
-5722 TTLPL
+5722 TMPIV
-5727 LMMCG
+5727 LMFG
-5732 SAALAGA
+5732 SAAAAGWA
-5739 VIYRRRRKKAGKE
+5739 VRRRRRKNV